1 MRTEK
6 ITLWHLKT
14 RVGLDENW
22 EDNSMAPE
30 DTGRA
35 GWELR
40 RYLYGTWRHGQG
52 WMRTE
57 KITLWHLK
65 TRAGLDE
72 NWEDT
77 SMAPE
82 DTGRAGWELR
92 RYLYGTWRHG
102 QGWMRTEKI
111 PLWHLKTR
119 AGLDENWE
127 DSSMAPEDTGRA
139 GWELR
144 RYLYGTWRHGQGWM
158 RTEKIALWHLKT
170 RVGLDENWEDNS
182 MAPED
187 TGRAGWELRR

>member
-6 ITLWHLKT
+6 IPLWHLKT

-35 GWELR
+35 EWELR

-52 WMRTE
+52 WMGTE

-65 TRAGLDE
+65 TRVGLDE
-72 NWEDT
+72 NWEGT

-82 DTGRAGWELR
+82 DNGGSGQLR
-92 RYLYGTWRHG
+92 EVGLNELYGTWRHG
-102 QGWMRTEKI
+102 QGWMGTEKV

-127 DSSMAPEDTGRA
+127 GTSMAPEDTGRA
-139 GWELR
+139 EWELR
-144 RYLYGTWRHGQGWM
+144 R
-158 RTEKIALWHLKT
+158 
-170 RVGLDENWEDNS
+170 
-182 MAPED
+182 
-187 TGRAGWELRR
+187 